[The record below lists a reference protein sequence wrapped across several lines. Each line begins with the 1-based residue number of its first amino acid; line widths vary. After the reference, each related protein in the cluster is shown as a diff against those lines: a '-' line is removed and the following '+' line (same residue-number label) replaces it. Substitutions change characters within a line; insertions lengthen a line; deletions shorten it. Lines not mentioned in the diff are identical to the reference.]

1 MTNCDSLCVCV
12 CERDHRFLVIAVKI
26 TRVDCADS
34 FEQVVLLG
42 LGFRVEGLGVMVV
55 DVEQVDFHLIG
66 WVWARV
72 DWHWTKI
79 A

>member
-1 MTNCDSLCVCV
+1 
-12 CERDHRFLVIAVKI
+12 VIVVKF

-55 DVEQVDFHLIG
+55 DVEQVDFHKLLCKGVSGTLLKLI
-66 WVWARV
+66 
-72 DWHWTKI
+72 K
-79 A
+79 